1 MQRGDFVL
9 VPVCGAAPS
18 EARTAAMTR
27 PHSEKLFMME
37 RIYRN
42 SNCVLLVFEAL
53 AIL

>member
-1 MQRGDFVL
+1 MDRRDDET
-9 VPVCGAAPS
+9 S
-18 EARTAAMTR
+18 
-27 PHSEKLFMME
+27 HSEKLFMME